1 MMETRGLRR
10 QHGLTFV
17 ELMIA
22 MVLSLV
28 TMGATLA
35 LFSSTKNTFALQQA
49 VSQVQSDGNAAL
61 ALLKQQIRL
70 AGYPEDSLAVQS
82 GVVGTDG
89 SGGDYAIVDVTPGFS
104 ETASDDSS
112 LIIQFEAP
120 RDDFFNCAGEEFD
133 FEDMVAVRIALTEV
147 GGVNGLTC
155 QGTGAPAELVS
166 NVSNLQIQY
175 GEYSSAATSAP
186 VVYKAYSDVGNAR
199 NVVAVRLSFDVGSDH
214 PDLQPRSFTTTI
226 PMRNQVH

>member
-1 MMETRGLRR
+1 M
-10 QHGLTFV
+10 TFV

-133 FEDMVAVRIALTEV
+133 FGEMVAVRIALTPDAN
-147 GGVNGLTC
+147 GVNGLTC

-166 NVSNLQIQY
+166 NVKTLQIQY
-175 GEYSSAATSAP
+175 GEYSSAAPSAP
-186 VVYKAYSDVGNAR
+186 VVYKAYSGDGGVDNAR
-199 NVVAVRLSFDVGSDH
+199 NVVAVRLSFDVGTDH